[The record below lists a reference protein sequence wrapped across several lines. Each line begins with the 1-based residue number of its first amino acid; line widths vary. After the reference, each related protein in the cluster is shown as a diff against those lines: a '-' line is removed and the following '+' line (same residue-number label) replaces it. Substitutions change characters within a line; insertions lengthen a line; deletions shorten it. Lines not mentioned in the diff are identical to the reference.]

1 MGRADKGLILTT
13 ASFTKEA
20 IREATREGAA
30 AIDLVNGEQVV
41 DLLKSLGL
49 GVQTQMVEEVTVNKD
64 WFENL

>member
-20 IREATREGAA
+20 TREATREGAA
-30 AIDLVNGEQVV
+30 AIDLVNGDQVV

-49 GVQTQMVEEVTVNKD
+49 GVKTQMVEDVTVDKE
-64 WFENL
+64 WFEAI